1 MKRNFAL
8 ILAALLLLTYTSC
21 GSETVDSDETTPS
34 GETTTEGAAQD
45 EYVFPKLDMGGKEF
59 VILQEGEMGKR
70 GESYRDIW
78 IETQTGDILDDAT
91 WNRNAAIEDAFKVKI
106 VEKREADV
114 CEAVKLAVTAGDN
127 LYQAA
132 YPLTYNM
139 GALIT
144 EGMFHDLTDGSG
156 FNFDKPW
163 WDQSVMAD
171 AYVGKDK
178 ALYFANSDLTLH
190 NFEMSWCMYFNRRM
204 VEDHGLDLP
213 YQLVRDGKWTFDEL
227 YKYISVGANLNGD
240 ESWAWNKDGN
250 SVYGFTSMCPDFMTQ
265 AYVCTNNKQIRFVD
279 GEPQL
284 TAGTG
289 NFYDVSD
296 KLTKIFGEEGTAFFS
311 NDRTNGSHYE
321 SVYAAGRA
329 MFCGMEIKG
338 GNGAGKFSDM
348 KDDYGIVPMPKYDV
362 DQENY
367 ISPIAVWTYFLTVPV
382 SNPDLESA
390 SIILDAM
397 SYLSYRDVV
406 PKYYDV
412 VLQLKHIRDEE
423 TSEMLDII
431 RDTRTYYTAYA
442 FGFGVDLRSKLADAI
457 KSGNGGAASI
467 IAQYKD
473 AIEAEM
479 KTAMDKF
486 NSK

>member
-1 MKRNFAL
+1 MKRKFTL

-21 GSETVDSDETTPS
+21 GSGTTGPSETTPS
-34 GETTTEGAAQD
+34 GETTTEGETKD
-45 EYVFPKLDMGGKEF
+45 EYVFPELNMGGKEF
-59 VILQEGEMGKR
+59 VMLQR
-70 GESYRDIW
+70 DVTYDSYNTIEV
-78 IETQTGDILDDAT
+78 ETQTGDILDDAT
-91 WNRNAAIEDAFKVKI
+91 WARNVTIEDKFKVKI
-106 VEKREADV
+106 VQKREADV
-114 CEAVKLAVTAGDN
+114 NEAIRLAATAGDD

-132 YPLTYNM
+132 FPLTNTM
-139 GALIT
+139 GALMS
-144 EGMFHDLTDGSG
+144 EGIFHNLNEGSG
-156 FNFDKPW
+156 FNFDQPW
-163 WDQSVMAD
+163 WDQSVISD

-204 VEDHGLDLP
+204 VEDHQLDLP

-240 ESWAWNKDGN
+240 ESWGWNKDGK
-250 SVYGFTSMCPDFMTQ
+250 SVYGFTSMSPDFFTQ
-265 AYVCTNNKQIRFVD
+265 AYVATNNKQIRFID

-284 TAGTG
+284 MAGTG

-321 SVYAAGRA
+321 NVFAAGRS

-338 GNGAGKFSDM
+338 GNGGGRFAEM
-348 KDDYGIVPMPKYDV
+348 NDDYGIVPMPKYDTN
-362 DQENY
+362 QENY
-367 ISPIAVWTYFLTVPV
+367 VSPIAVWTYFLTVPV

-397 SYLSYRDVV
+397 SYLSYRDIV

-412 VLQLKHIRDEE
+412 VLQVKHIRDEE

-442 FGFGVDLRSKLADAI
+442 FGFGGDLRDQLANAA
-457 KSGNGGAASI
+457 KSGKGGAASI
-467 IAQYKD
+467 VASLKD
-473 AIEAEM
+473 ATETYM
-479 KTAMDKF
+479 KSTMEKF
-486 NSK
+486 N

>member
-1 MKRNFAL
+1 MKRKFTL

-21 GSETVDSDETTPS
+21 GSGTTDPVETTPS
-34 GETTTEGAAQD
+34 GETTTAEETKD
-45 EYVFPKLDMGGKEF
+45 EYVFPELDMGGKEF
-59 VILQEGEMGKR
+59 VMLQR
-70 GESYRDIW
+70 DVNYDSYNT
-78 IETQTGDILDDAT
+78 IEVDTQTGDILDDAT
-91 WNRNAAIEDAFKVKI
+91 WNRNVTIEDKFKVKI
-106 VEKREADV
+106 VQKREADV
-114 CEAVKLAVTAGDN
+114 NEAIRLAATAGDD

-132 YPLTYNM
+132 FPLTNTM
-139 GALIT
+139 GALIS
-144 EGMFHDLTDGSG
+144 EGIFHNLKDGSG

-171 AYVGKDK
+171 AYVGSDK

-204 VEDHGLDLP
+204 VEDHGLDMP

-240 ESWAWNKDGN
+240 ESWTWNKDGK
-250 SVYGFTSMCPDFMTQ
+250 SVYGFTSMSPDFVTQ
-265 AYVCTNNKQIRFVD
+265 AYVCTGNKQIRFVD

-284 TAGTG
+284 MAGTG

-321 SVYAAGRA
+321 NVFAASRS
-329 MFCGMEIKG
+329 MFRGMEIKG
-338 GNGAGKFSDM
+338 GNGGGRFSDM
-348 KDDYGIVPMPKYDV
+348 NDDYGIVPMPKYDTE
-362 DQENY
+362 QENY

-397 SYLSYRDVV
+397 SYLSYRDIV

-412 VLQLKHIRDEE
+412 VLQVKHIRDEE

-442 FGFGVDLRSKLADAI
+442 FGFGGDLREKLASAVVT
-457 KSGNGGAASI
+457 GNGGAASI
-467 IAQYKD
+467 VASLKD
-473 AIEAEM
+473 STEAYM
-479 KTAMDKF
+479 KSVMEKID
-486 NSK
+486 